1 MTGSVCPVVGWT
13 VPMFGL
19 ALLGSPEIS
28 VFYFHVN
35 QLTDTNNICTETLV
49 PPISLVQLKNDLNK
63 HLQ

>member
-1 MTGSVCPVVGWT
+1 
-13 VPMFGL
+13 MFGL